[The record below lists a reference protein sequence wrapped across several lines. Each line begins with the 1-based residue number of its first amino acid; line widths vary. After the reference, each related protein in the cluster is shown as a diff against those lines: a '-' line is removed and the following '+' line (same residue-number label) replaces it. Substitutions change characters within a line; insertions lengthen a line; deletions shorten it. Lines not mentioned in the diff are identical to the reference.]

1 MTFSGC
7 DFGHKNER
15 RMVMTNE
22 RMRQFALCWEVA
34 ATYVTKRVLHLAEIH
49 DIEKKTGRLESERI
63 PDTSLL
69 AVYALQFP
77 EDNTQ
82 KVTYLYVTKALRQYW
97 NITPDVLEKQ
107 FQENAAKIRFRL
119 IQCNDLVH
127 EIKRARLMPSIP
139 NPNARSRFKICR
151 GMSMNRLI
159 HNCDIAYMFTPHFLE
174 DVREQFPDGCY
185 LLLPGKSCCLIIEKT
200 ADLAEI
206 QPLLEQTIDNRHRG
220 YVLENN
226 VIEIDNETGIFYY
239 KIDLEHST
247 LCSFD
252 EEGE

>member
-1 MTFSGC
+1 
-7 DFGHKNER
+7 
-15 RMVMTNE
+15 MTNE

-34 ATYVTKRVLHLAEIH
+34 ATYVTKRVLHLAEIY

-63 PDTSLL
+63 PGTSLL

-97 NITPDVLEKQ
+97 NITPQELEDK
-107 FQENAAKIRFRL
+107 FQENTAKIRFRL
-119 IQCNDLVH
+119 IQCNDLTH
-127 EIKRARLMPSIP
+127 EIKRARLMPSVP
-139 NPNARSRFKICR
+139 NNAARSRFKICR

-159 HNCDIAYMFTPHFLE
+159 HNCDIAYMFTSRFLA

-185 LLLPGKSCCLIIEKT
+185 LLLPGKSCCLFIEKS
-200 ADLAEI
+200 ADLAEL
-206 QPLLEQTIDNRHRG
+206 QPLLEQTADNRHRS
-220 YVLENN
+220 YILENN
-226 VIEIDNETGIFYY
+226 ALEIDYETGVLRV

-247 LCSFD
+247 MFSM
-252 EEGE
+252 GE

>member
-1 MTFSGC
+1 
-7 DFGHKNER
+7 
-15 RMVMTNE
+15 MTNE

-34 ATYVTKRVLHLAEIH
+34 ATYVTKRVLHLAEIY

-69 AVYALQFP
+69 TVYTLQFP
-77 EDNTQ
+77 DDQKQ
-82 KVTYLYVTKALRQYW
+82 KVTYMYVTKALRQYW
-97 NITPDVLEKQ
+97 NITPDTLEKQ

-127 EIKRARLMPSIP
+127 EIKRARLMPSVP
-139 NPNARSRFKICR
+139 NPNAQSRFKICR

-159 HNCDIAYMFTPHFLE
+159 HNCDIAYMFTPRFLSN
-174 DVREQFPDGCY
+174 VREQFPDGCY
-185 LLLPGKSCCLIIEKT
+185 LLLPGKSCCLFIEKS

-206 QPLLEQTIDNRHRG
+206 QPLLEQTIDNRHRS

-226 VIEIDNETGIFYY
+226 VIEIDNETGVLRV

-247 LCSFD
+247 MFSM
-252 EEGE
+252 GE

>member
-1 MTFSGC
+1 
-7 DFGHKNER
+7 
-15 RMVMTNE
+15 MTNE
-22 RMRQFALCWEVA
+22 RMRQFVLCWEVA
-34 ATYVTKRVLHLAEIH
+34 ATYLTKRVLHHAEIY

-69 AVYALQFP
+69 AVYTLQFP
-77 EDNTQ
+77 DDQ
-82 KVTYLYVTKALRQYW
+82 KQNVTYMYVTKALLQYW
-97 NITPDVLEKQ
+97 NIAPDTLEKQ

-127 EIKRARLMPSIP
+127 EIKRARLMPSVP
-139 NPNARSRFKICR
+139 NPNAQSRFKICR

-159 HNCDIAYMFTPHFLE
+159 HNCDIAYMFTPRFLSN
-174 DVREQFPDGCY
+174 VREQFPDGCY
-185 LLLPGKSCCLIIEKT
+185 LLLPGKSCCLFIEKS

-206 QPLLEQTIDNRHRG
+206 QPLLEQTIDNRHRR

-226 VIEIDNETGIFYY
+226 VIEIDNETGVLRV

-247 LCSFD
+247 MFSM
-252 EEGE
+252 GE

>member
-1 MTFSGC
+1 
-7 DFGHKNER
+7 
-15 RMVMTNE
+15 MTNE
-22 RMRQFALCWEVA
+22 RMRQFALCWKVA
-34 ATYVTKRVLHLAEIH
+34 ATYVTKRVLHLAEIY

-63 PDTSLL
+63 PGTSLL

-97 NITPDVLEKQ
+97 NITPQELEDK

-127 EIKRARLMPSIP
+127 EIKRARLMPSVP
-139 NPNARSRFKICR
+139 NNAAQSRFKICR

-159 HNCDIAYMFTPHFLE
+159 HNSDIAYMFTPRFLA

-206 QPLLEQTIDNRHRG
+206 QPLIETTIDNRHRS
-220 YVLENN
+220 YILENN
-226 VIEIDNETGIFYY
+226 ALEIDYETGVLRV

-247 LCSFD
+247 MFSM
-252 EEGE
+252 GE

>member
-1 MTFSGC
+1 
-7 DFGHKNER
+7 
-15 RMVMTNE
+15 MTNE

-34 ATYVTKRVLHLAEIH
+34 AAYVTKRVLHLAEIH

-69 AVYALQFP
+69 AVYTLQFP
-77 EDNTQ
+77 DDNVQ

-97 NITPDVLEKQ
+97 NITPQELEDK

-119 IQCNDLVH
+119 IQCNDLIH

-139 NPNARSRFKICR
+139 NSAAKPDFKICR
-151 GMSMNRLI
+151 AMSMNRLI
-159 HNCDIAYMFTPHFLE
+159 HNNDIAYMFTPQFLK

-185 LLLPGKSCCLIIEKT
+185 LLLPGKSCCLFIEKT

-206 QPLLEQTIDNRHRG
+206 QPLIETTIDNRHRS
-220 YVLENN
+220 YILENN
-226 VIEIDNETGIFYY
+226 ALEIDYETGVLHD

-247 LCSFD
+247 MFFIGD
-252 EEGE
+252 

>member
-1 MTFSGC
+1 
-7 DFGHKNER
+7 
-15 RMVMTNE
+15 MTNK
-22 RMRQFALCWEVA
+22 RMRQFTLTWEVA
-34 ATYVTKRVLHLAEIH
+34 ATYVTKRVLHLAEIY

-63 PDTSLL
+63 PGTSLL

-127 EIKRARLMPSIP
+127 EIKRARLMPSVP
-139 NPNARSRFKICR
+139 NNAAQSRFKICR

-159 HNCDIAYMFTPHFLE
+159 HNSDIAYMFTPRFLA

-206 QPLLEQTIDNRHRG
+206 QPLIETTIDNRHRS
-220 YVLENN
+220 YILENN
-226 VIEIDNETGIFYY
+226 ALEIDYETGVLRV

-247 LCSFD
+247 MFSM
-252 EEGE
+252 GE

>member
-1 MTFSGC
+1 MT
-7 DFGHKNER
+7 H
-15 RMVMTNE
+15 E

-49 DIEKKTGRLESERI
+49 DIEKKTGRLESERLT
-63 PDTSLL
+63 DTSLL

-77 EDNTQ
+77 EDSAQ

-97 NITPDVLEKQ
+97 NITPQELEDK

-119 IQCNDLVH
+119 IQSNDLVH

-139 NPNARSRFKICR
+139 NSAAKPDFKICR
-151 GMSMNRLI
+151 AMSMNRLI
-159 HNCDIAYMFTPHFLE
+159 HNNDIAYMFTPRFLSN
-174 DVREQFPDGCY
+174 VREQFPDGCY
-185 LLLPGKSCCLIIEKT
+185 LLLPGKSCCLFIEKS

-206 QPLLEQTIDNRHRG
+206 QPLLEQTIDNRHRS